1 MQERN
6 FRYPF
11 GVPGWVPL
19 TPFSTHRVVWS
30 FISDHLFHH
39 DHDEMI
45 CHLMK
50 TLSVQLSPRG
60 LVKWPP
66 PSAEMEREDTAL
78 G

>member
-6 FRYPF
+6 FRYSF

-30 FISDHLFHH
+30 FISDHVFHH

-45 CHLMK
+45 MR
-50 TLSVQLSPRG
+50 T
-60 LVKWPP
+60 
-66 PSAEMEREDTAL
+66 
-78 G
+78 